1 MILMR
6 TEMGDIL
13 RDYRTERKMTL
24 RTVALK
30 ASISPAYLSEVERG
44 QNEVS
49 SELLVAI
56 VDALDVP
63 LSRMLMEVADRLA
76 LFEEY
81 TPSTPIPDSIP
92 DDFFSGMGR

>member
-1 MILMR
+1 MILLR

-24 RTVALK
+24 RVVALK
-30 ASISPAYLSEVERG
+30 ANISPAYLSEVERG

-81 TPSTPIPDSIP
+81 TPSTSIPDSIP
-92 DDFFSGMGR
+92 DDFFLGTGR